1 MNDGRSKK
9 DNSNLCNM
17 LQQANIF
24 SDYNMIIKKAFW
36 MKHTRVAPVLW
47 FLCDFMV
54 WSNLE
59 FVLDRYI
66 IQIFQTLFQLT
77 TIKNEG

>member
-1 MNDGRSKK
+1 MNDRCSKK

-17 LQQANIF
+17 LQQANTF

-36 MKHTRVAPVLW
+36 MKHMCVAPALW
-47 FLCDFMV
+47 FLSDFMV

-59 FVLDRYI
+59 FILDHYI

-77 TIKNEG
+77 TIKNAG